1 MISPLTSAPP
11 DLGSDPASGR
21 RRLLRFDRV
30 ERATHWC
37 TALLFAILM
46 LTALPLYFVQVE
58 SLVGRRELVA
68 QIHTWAGVAL
78 PVPLLL
84 SLAGPWGAGL
94 RRDIRRVN
102 LWRADEVR
110 WLRTLGRQ
118 GIARPDKFNPG
129 QKLNTLF
136 TAGAIVVMVAT
147 GSILKWYRFF
157 PLDWRTG
164 ATFVHDVLA
173 LGIFLVVA
181 GHVLFAL
188 THPGA
193 LRSMFRGWVTEA
205 WARRHAAGWLA
216 ESEAGWLA
224 EDEAGW
230 LAENATP
237 ATDDP
242 VPDALP

>member
-1 MISPLTSAPP
+1 MRPVG
-11 DLGSDPASGR
+11 DLVVVVLSG
-21 RRLLRFDRV
+21 V
-30 ERATHWC
+30 IPV
-37 TALLFAILM
+37 AL
-46 LTALPLYFVQVE
+46 VQPC
-58 SLVGRRELVA
+58 SIELVV
-68 QIHTWAGVAL
+68 QGL
-78 PVPLLL
+78 
-84 SLAGPWGAGL
+84 GP
-94 RRDIRRVN
+94 I
-102 LWRADEVR
+102 
-110 WLRTLGRQ
+110 
-118 GIARPDKFNPG
+118 
-129 QKLNTLF
+129 
-136 TAGAIVVMVAT
+136 
-147 GSILKWYRFF
+147 
-157 PLDWRTG
+157 
-164 ATFVHDVLA
+164 
-173 LGIFLVVA
+173 A